1 MNDITTNRT
10 KNSSLALLIITGVL
24 WSLGGVLVKFIS
36 WNPMAIAGM
45 RSILA
50 TLILLIIVRRSD
62 LVFSKAQIVGAMCYS
77 VNVIL
82 FVVTMK
88 LTTAANA
95 ILLQYTAPVY
105 VAIGSLFILKEKVR
119 SSDWICIA
127 AAIGGIILFFFDRLT
142 TQNTHGN
149 LLSILNGSIFA
160 GYIIC
165 MRMQKNAS
173 PIGSVFI
180 GNILTVMI
188 CLPFM
193 FETMPD
199 SKSWP
204 ALALLGFFQLGLS
217 HVLYSVAIKHTT
229 ALGSVM
235 IPIIEPVLNP
245 VWVYLFLGEVP
256 GKWAIPGG
264 IIVITAVT
272 ISAKRRL
279 SVQQSL

>member
-1 MNDITTNRT
+1 MNAITIHTT
-10 KNSSLALLIITGVL
+10 KKSSLALLIITAFL

-45 RSILA
+45 RSFLA
-50 TLILLIIVRRSD
+50 TLMLLIMIRRSD
-62 LVFSKAQIVGAMCYS
+62 LVFSKAQVVGAICYS
-77 VNVIL
+77 ANVIL

-119 SSDWICIA
+119 PSDWMCIA
-127 AAIGGIILFFFDRLT
+127 AAIGGITLFFFDRLT
-142 TQNTHGN
+142 TQSMHGN
-149 LLSILNGSIFA
+149 LLSILNGIIFA

-173 PIGSVFI
+173 PIGSVFV
-180 GNILTVMI
+180 GNVLTTVI

-199 SKSWP
+199 TNSWA
-204 ALALLGFFQLGLS
+204 ALALLGFIQLGLS
-217 HVLYSVAIKHTT
+217 HVLYSVAIKRTT
-229 ALGSVM
+229 ALRSIM
-235 IPIIEPVLNP
+235 IPIIEPILNP

-264 IIVITAVT
+264 IIVIAAV
-272 ISAKRRL
+272 SM
-279 SVQQSL
+279 SLRNQRVLNV